1 MRLVGVIVCALLVA
15 LLSSAPSGEQAAT
28 TLRSELAGESVR
40 LSLPTGEPKGLV
52 VWFHGQGGNV
62 NDRIDGPFLSALRRD
77 GWAIASS
84 NFHAQSWG
92 NPASTEDAALLLAWA
107 EERTGMR
114 PALWVSGSM
123 GGAVSLNAML
133 HGVPAPP
140 CWYGV
145 KPAIALTRMQAV
157 PGAPGFIRTAFGG
170 PVPPERNPAA
180 NVDAL
185 PVGTRYRVVTSPE
198 DRWLAYEENA
208 GLLVRMLRSRGA
220 EVSQLSVTG
229 HHDDPSHWNA
239 ADLLAF
245 ADSCLADARDRA
257 AAAGG

>member
-1 MRLVGVIVCALLVA
+1 MRLMGVVVVALLVA
-15 LLSSAPSGEQAAT
+15 LLSSAPSGEQAGT
-28 TLRSELAGESVR
+28 TVRSELAGESVR
-40 LSLPTGEPKGLV
+40 LTLPTGEPKGLV

-92 NPASTEDAALLLAWA
+92 NPASTEDAALLLQWA
-107 EERTGMR
+107 REHTGMH

-133 HGVPAPP
+133 HGVPPPP

-157 PGAPGFIRTAFGG
+157 PGAPGFIRDAFGG
-170 PVPPERNPAA
+170 PVPQDRNPVA
-180 NVDAL
+180 NLDVL
-185 PVGTRYRVVTSPE
+185 PLQTRYRVVSSK
-198 DRWLAYEENA
+198 DDQWLDYHENA
-208 GLLVRMLRSRGA
+208 GSLISTLGARGA
-220 EVSQLSVTG
+220 DVTELSVQG
-229 HHDDPSHWNA
+229 RHDDPSHWNA
-239 ADLLAF
+239 PDLVTFANTCLDADP
-245 ADSCLADARDRA
+245 SPA
-257 AAAGG
+257 AADGG